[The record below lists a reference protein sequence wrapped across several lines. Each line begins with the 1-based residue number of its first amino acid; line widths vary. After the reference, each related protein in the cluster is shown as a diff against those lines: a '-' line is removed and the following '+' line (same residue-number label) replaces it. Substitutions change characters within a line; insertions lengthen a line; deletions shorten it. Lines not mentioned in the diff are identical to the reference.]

1 MRHSGNTTLQKCA
14 PNTRRGGGGVM
25 GNLEINGDKQLPSS
39 DETAHNLY
47 TNIEQDNESVL
58 VSLLSVIGMPYSEC
72 P

>member
-1 MRHSGNTTLQKCA
+1 METQHYRNVRQIPGG
-14 PNTRRGGGGVM
+14 GGGGVM